1 MASLLRVPDALLDH
15 AHSYLSG
22 EREAAAARGASTVM
36 LLRLAVDSADDE
48 SGDAAEPRRSRA
60 AGAPAGDSVDSTSVD
75 AAPCGLEVYVL
86 RRHGRMAF
94 AAEMYAFPGGAV
106 DERDSDQAVAWAGP
120 SADEWAERLECDQS
134 EARALVCAAVRE
146 TFEESGVLL
155 AGIHADDIVTDTT
168 GDDWERDR
176 AALVDRSLALSDFL
190 VQRGLVLRT
199 DLLGA
204 WAHWITP
211 EFEPR
216 RYDTRFFVAVMPQGQ
231 RTRDVS
237 GEADRVQWVGPTEA
251 VAAADEGSMNMLLPT
266 YVTLSEL
273 AQYDDPRHVLEAAAQ
288 RNIQAIMPAVELRD
302 GVPVFVDVGGSET
315 AAGRPA
321 SSLDPVTT
329 PGTGSSS
336 DPVATMKRDRT
347 IDSARR

>member
-1 MASLLRVPDALLDH
+1 MRRVPDALLEH
-15 AHSYLSG
+15 ARSYLAG
-22 EREAAAARGASTVM
+22 GRQAAVARGSSTVM
-36 LLRLAVDSADDE
+36 LLRSAASSGSDDAN
-48 SGDAAEPRRSRA
+48 AAES
-60 AGAPAGDSVDSTSVD
+60 
-75 AAPCGLEVYVL
+75 GLEVYVL
-86 RRHGRMAF
+86 RRHSRMAF
-94 AAEMYAFPGGAV
+94 AAGMYAFPGGGV
-106 DERDSDQAVAWAGP
+106 DQRDSDHAVAWAGP
-120 SADEWAERLECDQS
+120 SAAEWAERLACDES

-155 AGIHADDIVTDTT
+155 AGAHDAHVSTDTT

-216 RYDTRFFVAVMPQGQ
+216 RYDTRFFVAVMPPGQ

-237 GEADRVQWVGPTEA
+237 GEADRVAWVRP
-251 VAAADEGSMNMLLPT
+251 AAAVTAADAGLMDMLPPT

-273 AQYDDPRHVLEAAAQ
+273 AGYDDPTDVLAAAAE
-288 RNIQAIMPAVELRD
+288 RDIQTIMPSIEVVD
-302 GVPVFVDVGGSET
+302 GLPVFAGQGLDAPSFGPSMRHDTSVERPSGDRPADS
-315 AAGRPA
+315 AGR
-321 SSLDPVTT
+321 
-329 PGTGSSS
+329 
-336 DPVATMKRDRT
+336 
-347 IDSARR
+347 